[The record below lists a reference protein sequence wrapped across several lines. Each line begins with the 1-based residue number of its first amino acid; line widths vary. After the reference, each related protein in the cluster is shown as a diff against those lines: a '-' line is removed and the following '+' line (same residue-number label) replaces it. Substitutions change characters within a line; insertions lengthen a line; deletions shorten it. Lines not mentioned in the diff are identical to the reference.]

1 MQEQRTQSLSR
12 DLYQNIIFI
21 LLLLAASVEVLGE
34 LLHDTGQKSKHMSL
48 LSLLQSETDIPSF
61 YLPGYAG
68 SLENTVMGEPLSS
81 AHHQLQHFCCGCPCF
96 VFAYNFVL
104 TNV

>member
-34 LLHDTGQKSKHMSL
+34 LLLDTGQKSAHVVV
-48 LSLLQSETDIPSF
+48 IPSAVGK
-61 YLPGYAG
+61 YPPSI
-68 SLENTVMGEPLSS
+68 SLGMQAV
-81 AHHQLQHFCCGCPCF
+81 
-96 VFAYNFVL
+96 
-104 TNV
+104 